1 MPYTHYNN
9 NTTSIMDFG
18 ILLQAIGFMA
28 VLLFFVGLF
37 VGWVVLVA
45 EMIENH
51 VLVVIISYLPILT
64 FLIILIYHMIANS

>member
-18 ILLQAIGFMA
+18 ILLQAISFMA

-37 VGWVVLVA
+37 AGWVVLVA